1 MKVRPIDILALHLNA
16 GRIEGNEQIYFS
28 SILSNRSH
36 ILKSID
42 ILVKADLLKL
52 ENSIEI
58 SLPKLTKPDLES
70 ILKKA
75 NLKKSG
81 NKPVLIK
88 RIIENIDYINS
99 QNINIDLPTVYT
111 PTTKGQELIEE
122 TGYIK
127 HFGEPSSIISMER
140 AQSIINNST
149 EKNIVD
155 KIEYIYLFEIKRL
168 YKDKP
173 IPKTHLNIS
182 NNISYYFHNLADY
195 YIAIQ
200 EYEKARKYYHLTGF
214 ISTIF
219 YDLEILKDN
228 HSHFYD
234 YEGNFKVF
242 SPTLHAYGILDVY
255 EQLIYVHELSNEEI
269 YELFLHD
276 VSEYYKPDEEYSKFY
291 IYGTILK
298 ALKENTDEL
307 SFNFK
312 NYIETNYPYEKS
324 KYETL
329 YDHKDYDTTLATN
342 LKTLLDNDVNIN
354 VEIVKETGEVYM
366 YISQSERERIF
377 ESELIDYI
385 TNKEQNSEDN

>member
-42 ILVKADLLKL
+42 ILVKADLLNL

-127 HFGEPSSIISMER
+127 HFGGPSSIISMER

-168 YKDKP
+168 YQVEP
-173 IPKTHLNIS
+173 IPKYYHKIT
-182 NNISYYFHNLADY
+182 NNISFYFQDLADY
-195 YIAIQ
+195 YKSIL
-200 EYEKARKYYHLTGF
+200 EYEKSRKYYHLSQH
-214 ISTIF
+214 ISI
-219 YDLEILKDN
+219 YIDLENLKID
-228 HSHFYD
+228 HGHFYN
-234 YEGNFKVF
+234 YEGDLKEYSLSNM
-242 SPTLHAYGILDVY
+242 PYGLSDIY
-255 EQLIYVHELSNEEI
+255 EQLIYIDELTNEQI
-269 YELFLHD
+269 FELFIGD
-276 VSEYYKPDEEYSKFY
+276 ISEYYKP
-291 IYGTILK
+291 I
-298 ALKENTDEL
+298 KEFSRFFIDGSITKVKKEDMNEVC
-307 SFNFK
+307 SNFIK
-312 NYIETNYPYEKS
+312 YLEIEYPYEKS
-324 KYETL
+324 KYETS
-329 YDHKDYDTTLATN
+329 YGHKDYATVLTSN
-342 LKTLLDNDVNIN
+342 LKTLMDNN
-354 VEIVKETGEVYM
+354 VDISIDIDMQTGGVYM
-366 YISQSERERIF
+366 YLEDSEIEKLLKI
-377 ESELIDYI
+377 EKIEDLTDY
-385 TNKEQNSEDN
+385 

>member
-81 NKPVLIK
+81 NKPVLIE

-122 TGYIK
+122 TGYIE

-168 YKDKP
+168 YQVES
-173 IPKTHLNIS
+173 IPKYYHKNT
-182 NNISYYFHNLADY
+182 NNISFYFQDLADY
-195 YIAIQ
+195 YKSIL
-200 EYEKARKYYHLTGF
+200 EYEKSRKYYHLSQH
-214 ISTIF
+214 ISI
-219 YDLEILKDN
+219 YIDLENLKID
-228 HSHFYD
+228 HGHFYN
-234 YEGNFKVF
+234 YEGDLKEYSLSNMPYCL
-242 SPTLHAYGILDVY
+242 SDIY
-255 EQLIYVHELSNEEI
+255 EQLIYIDELTNEQI
-269 YELFLHD
+269 FELFIGD
-276 VSEYYKPDEEYSKFY
+276 ISEYYKP
-291 IYGTILK
+291 I
-298 ALKENTDEL
+298 KEFSRFFIDGNITKVKKEDMNEVC
-307 SFNFK
+307 SNFIK
-312 NYIETNYPYEKS
+312 YLEIEYPYEKP
-324 KYETL
+324 KYETS
-329 YDHKDYDTTLATN
+329 YERKNYDTVLTSN
-342 LKTLLDNDVNIN
+342 LKTLMDNN
-354 VEIVKETGEVYM
+354 VGISVDIDMQTGGVYM
-366 YISQSERERIF
+366 YLEDSEIEKLLKI
-377 ESELIDYI
+377 ENIENLTDY
-385 TNKEQNSEDN
+385 

>member
-1 MKVRPIDILALHLNA
+1 MKVRPVDILALHLNA

-28 SILSNRSH
+28 SILNNRSH

-81 NKPVLIK
+81 NKPVLIE

-127 HFGEPSSIISMER
+127 HFGEASSIISMER

-168 YKDKP
+168 YQVEP
-173 IPKTHLNIS
+173 IPKYYHKIT
-182 NNISYYFHNLADY
+182 NNISFYFQDLADY
-195 YIAIQ
+195 YKSIL
-200 EYEKARKYYHLTGF
+200 EYEKSRKYYHLSQH
-214 ISTIF
+214 ISI
-219 YDLEILKDN
+219 YIDLENLKIN
-228 HSHFYD
+228 HGHIYN
-234 YEGNFKVF
+234 YEGDLKEF
-242 SPTLHAYGILDVY
+242 SLSNMPYGLSDIY
-255 EQLIYVHELSNEEI
+255 KQLIYIDELTNEQI
-269 YELFLHD
+269 FELFIGD
-276 VSEYYKPDEEYSKFY
+276 ISEYYKP
-291 IYGTILK
+291 I
-298 ALKENTDEL
+298 KEFSRFFIDVNITKVKKEDMNEVC
-307 SFNFK
+307 SNFIK
-312 NYIETNYPYEKS
+312 YLEIEYPYEKP
-324 KYETL
+324 KYETS
-329 YDHKDYDTTLATN
+329 YERKNYDTVLTSN
-342 LKTLLDNDVNIN
+342 LKTLMDNN
-354 VEIVKETGEVYM
+354 VDISVDIDMRTGGVYM
-366 YISQSERERIF
+366 YLEDSEIEKLLKI
-377 ESELIDYI
+377 ENIENLTDY
-385 TNKEQNSEDN
+385 

>member
-36 ILKSID
+36 ILKSIE

-81 NKPVLIK
+81 NKPVLIE
-88 RIIENIDYINS
+88 RIIENIAYINS
-99 QNINIDLPTVYT
+99 QNINIDLPTVYI

-168 YKDKP
+168 YQVEP
-173 IPKTHLNIS
+173 IPKYYHKIT
-182 NNISYYFHNLADY
+182 NNISFYFQDLADY
-195 YIAIQ
+195 YKSIL
-200 EYEKARKYYHLTGF
+200 EYEKSRKYYHLSQH
-214 ISTIF
+214 ISI
-219 YDLEILKDN
+219 YIDLENLKID
-228 HSHFYD
+228 HGHFYN
-234 YEGNFKVF
+234 YEGDLKEYSLSNM
-242 SPTLHAYGILDVY
+242 PYGLSDIY
-255 EQLIYVHELSNEEI
+255 EQLIYIDELTNEQI
-269 YELFLHD
+269 FELFIGD
-276 VSEYYKPDEEYSKFY
+276 ISEYYTP
-291 IYGTILK
+291 I
-298 ALKENTDEL
+298 KEFSRFFIEGNITKVKKEDMNEVCL
-307 SFNFK
+307 NFIK
-312 NYIETNYPYEKS
+312 YLEIEYPYEKS
-324 KYETL
+324 KFETS
-329 YDHKDYDTTLATN
+329 YGHKDYDTTLATN

-385 TNKEQNSEDN
+385 TNNEQNSEDN